1 MKKKIIIAAL
11 VFLLVSF
18 QDVINVTA
26 NVDQAQQNIVMTQVL
41 NHDAQ
46 KYVAENYMALL
57 KCQLEDDEKDFTS
70 NQLNAIKLAEPFI
83 VYNPTI
89 EKQDYVIYIPL
100 YYEKEIIY
108 VLDLS
113 CFDNQY
119 CLGISQEYVD
129 WLNTVKHIQNPVV
142 VFNYDNYI
150 YMENQFIQQ
159 KTDIRYANET
169 LNEEKEQT
177 SNNFFNS
184 SYKTKTK
191 KICDRMKKL
200 YIANRHLYKQNIKYM
215 SSINLKSP
223 QGQYGYGMCW
233 ASTAATIINHEN
245 KTSKTGFDICNQL
258 GLGYNSGGSITDIKN
273 ALKKNGVYYNT
284 IVKKVISWDEIKDII
299 SSNHL
304 AAIGGSSDSG
314 KGHAATLC
322 GYRTVEGKKQV
333 RIWDSAL
340 NKDNGAYKWRNL
352 AQGIFSTIHG
362 TAYYWEKTLYC

>member
-1 MKKKIIIAAL
+1 
-11 VFLLVSF
+11 
-18 QDVINVTA
+18 
-26 NVDQAQQNIVMTQVL
+26 
-41 NHDAQ
+41 
-46 KYVAENYMALL
+46 
-57 KCQLEDDEKDFTS
+57 
-70 NQLNAIKLAEPFI
+70 
-83 VYNPTI
+83 
-89 EKQDYVIYIPL
+89 
-100 YYEKEIIY
+100 
-108 VLDLS
+108 
-113 CFDNQY
+113 
-119 CLGISQEYVD
+119 
-129 WLNTVKHIQNPVV
+129 
-142 VFNYDNYI
+142 
-150 YMENQFIQQ
+150 
-159 KTDIRYANET
+159 
-169 LNEEKEQT
+169 
-177 SNNFFNS
+177 
-184 SYKTKTK
+184 
-191 KICDRMKKL
+191 
-200 YIANRHLYKQNIKYM
+200 M

-304 AAIGGSSDSG
+304 AAIGDSSDSG